1 MAIFA
6 IGDIQGCYKEFKNL
20 LNKINFNPKIDKLWL
35 TGDLVNRGPNSYDVI
50 KYIMELESSAITVLG
65 NHDFYLLASYFK
77 ASPWPYSENKFYDIL
92 SSKDVDEI
100 IMWLKN
106 QKIVHI
112 DEKHEYILVHAG
124 IYPKWTF
131 DEMLLLSAKI
141 EESLKSKK
149 CKEFLETLW
158 TNNPNQ
164 WSNSLSEKE
173 KLIFS
178 VNVFTRM
185 RYLNQDLSLNFDNKS
200 NPDNKIT
207 NNSSPWYEFNNN
219 IYKKYKVIIGHWS
232 TLGYKEKNNFISIDT
247 GCAWGNKLTA
257 IKILKDK
264 KIKKI
269 QIKC

>member
-106 QKIVHI
+106 QKLVHI

-200 NPDNKIT
+200 NPDNSPILISERIMLTLFLFRNSIASSAEQASNVFIFCKLRVSTMASLSCTSSSTT
-207 NNSSPWYEFNNN
+207 N
-219 IYKKYKVIIGHWS
+219 I
-232 TLGYKEKNNFISIDT
+232 
-247 GCAWGNKLTA
+247 
-257 IKILKDK
+257 
-264 KIKKI
+264 
-269 QIKC
+269 